1 MIIIR
6 NPYVRVSVGVSW
18 EITATTSPPTGVGYA
33 GDIVLVFPEG
43 AEIPSITKL
52 EQVGVYNNL
61 VVSDGNKYPENG
73 VFLFGGTDGT
83 PGETEILLVDKQNLR
98 IDTTASKAV
107 VKIEEMQVEC
117 DVYAWDIHDE
127 KWVKFEYIELPVGKV
142 EKLKL
147 LDWYAKDVDASNVQ
161 IWSIFNP
168 QETLSPLI
176 NENFYEFAEVITATS
191 WNAITDIPTAI
202 SFWSRLSPTDSGT
215 ITIND
220 NPTPF

>member
-18 EITATTSPPTGVGYA
+18 EITAATSPPTGVGYP

-43 AEIPSITKL
+43 AEIPSVAKL

-61 VVSDGNKYPENG
+61 EVPDGNKYPENG
-73 VFLFGGTDGT
+73 VFLFGGTGGT

-98 IDTTASKAV
+98 IDINASKAV
-107 VKIEEMQVEC
+107 VNIEEMQIEC
-117 DVYAWDIHDE
+117 DVYAWDIRDE

-147 LDWYAKDVDASNVQ
+147 LDWYMKGVDISNIQ
-161 IWSIFNP
+161 IWSILNP
-168 QETLSPLI
+168 QETLSHLV
-176 NENFYEFAEVITATS
+176 NENVHEFTETITATS
-191 WNAITDIPTAI
+191 WNAITNILTTL
-202 SFWSRLSPTDSGT
+202 SFWLQLSPVDSGT
-215 ITIND
+215 ITKND
-220 NPTPF
+220 NPIPF

>member
-18 EITATTSPPTGVGYA
+18 EITAATSPPTGVGYP

-43 AEIPSITKL
+43 ADIPSVSKL

-83 PGETEILLVDKQNLR
+83 PGESEILLVDKQNLR
-98 IDTTASKAV
+98 IDTNASKAV
-107 VKIEEMQVEC
+107 VNIDEMQVEC
-117 DVYAWDIHDE
+117 DVYAWDIRDE
-127 KWVKFEYIELPVGKV
+127 KWVRFEYIELPIAKTEKV
-142 EKLKL
+142 KL
-147 LDWYAKDVDASNVQ
+147 LDWYMKGVDVSNMQ
-161 IWSIFNP
+161 LWSVINP
-168 QETLSPLI
+168 QETITNLV
-176 NENFYEFAEVITATS
+176 NTGVHEFAENLDVAAWYTP
-191 WNAITDIPTAI
+191 TDMPTAI
-202 SFWSRLSPTDSGT
+202 TIWARVSPTDSGT
-215 ITIND
+215 ITKND

>member
-18 EITATTSPPTGVGYA
+18 EITAATSPPTGVGYP

-43 AEIPSITKL
+43 ADIPSVSKL

-83 PGETEILLVDKQNLR
+83 PGESEILLVDKQNLR
-98 IDTTASKAV
+98 IDTNASKAV
-107 VKIEEMQVEC
+107 VNIDEMQVEC
-117 DVYAWDIHDE
+117 DVYAWDIRDE
-127 KWVKFEYIELPVGKV
+127 KWVRFEYIELPIAKTEKV
-142 EKLKL
+142 KL
-147 LDWYAKDVDASNVQ
+147 LDWYMKGVDVSNMQ
-161 IWSIFNP
+161 LWSVINP
-168 QETLSPLI
+168 QETITNLV
-176 NENFYEFAEVITATS
+176 NTGVHEFAENLDVAAWYTP
-191 WNAITDIPTAI
+191 TDMPTAI
-202 SFWSRLSPTDSGT
+202 TIWARLSPTDSGT
-215 ITIND
+215 ITINN

>member
-18 EITATTSPPTGVGYA
+18 EITAATSPPTGTGYP

-43 AEIPSITKL
+43 AEIPSVSKL

-83 PGETEILLVDKQNLR
+83 PGETEALLVDKQNLR
-98 IDTTASKAV
+98 IDINASKAV
-107 VKIEEMQVEC
+107 VNIEEMQVEC
-117 DVYAWDIHDE
+117 DVYAWDIRDE
-127 KWVKFEYIELPVGKV
+127 KWVKFEYIKLPIAKV
-142 EKLKL
+142 ERFKIS
-147 LDWYAKDVDASNVQ
+147 DWYTKGVDVSNVQ
-161 IWSIFNP
+161 IWSLLNA
-168 QETLSPLI
+168 QETITKLVNTGVHEFS
-176 NENFYEFAEVITATS
+176 ENVDIADWYTAVGL
-191 WNAITDIPTAI
+191 PTTFSIWAQ
-202 SFWSRLSPTDSGT
+202 LSPTDSGT
-215 ITIND
+215 ITKND

>member
-18 EITATTSPPTGVGYA
+18 EITAAASPPTGVGYA

-83 PGETEILLVDKQNLR
+83 PGEMEILLVDKQNLR
-98 IDTTASKAV
+98 IDTNASKAV
-107 VKIEEMQVEC
+107 VNIEEMQIEC
-117 DVYAWDIHDE
+117 DVYAWDIRDE
-127 KWVKFEYIELPVGKV
+127 KWVKFEYIQLPIAKV
-142 EKLKL
+142 ERFKIS
-147 LDWYAKDVDASNVQ
+147 DWATNNVDISNIQ
-161 IWSIFNP
+161 IWTVFDL
-168 QETLSPLI
+168 QESTTKLI
-176 NENFYEFAEVITATS
+176 NTGIHDFTENFDLAS
-191 WNAITDIPTAI
+191 WSALTGMSAAI
-202 SFWSRLSPTDSGT
+202 SIWTTLSPTDSGT
-215 ITIND
+215 ITKND